1 MYMVQLTAHGNRVIP
16 EIVQSYYSSS
26 SQYYSEEQLM
36 EISSNTTSPAHVSTL
51 EEKLKNLKFP
61 KFHHEKHKPIVNV
74 NEVADGSLTFSDRTS
89 DSVAAYVGSWRF
101 VILMT
106 GLLIVWLIWNSI
118 PFLPHFDPAPFILLN
133 LCLSF
138 LAGYTA
144 PFIMMSQNRQ
154 ASKDRLTA
162 ENDYK
167 TDVKGE
173 EEIRHIL
180 EHLDHQDGLI
190 LQIAQRLEVQNQRI
204 DQQEQLILQ
213 IVQKMDSQ
221 QQFMKEQ
228 HQEILRLLNAPSEEG
243 QG

>member
-1 MYMVQLTAHGNRVIP
+1 MSLFQRKTHSHVI
-16 EIVQSYYSSS
+16 
-26 SQYYSEEQLM
+26 
-36 EISSNTTSPAHVSTL
+36 
-51 EEKLKNLKFP
+51 K
-61 KFHHEKHKPIVNV
+61 NV
-74 NEVADGSLTFSDRTS
+74 NELHDNSLTFGDRTS

-106 GLLIVWLIWNSI
+106 VLLVVWLVWNNI

-154 ASKDRLTA
+154 ATKDRLTA

-167 TDVKGE
+167 TDVKSE
-173 EEIRHIL
+173 QEIRHIL

-190 LQIAQRLEVQNQRI
+190 LQVVQRLEAQNKRI
-204 DQQEQLILQ
+204 DEQEQLILQ
-213 IVQKMDSQ
+213 IVQKMDTQ
-221 QQFMKEQ
+221 QQFMKQQ
-228 HQEILRLLNAPSEEG
+228 HEDILRLLNAASQGSEG
-243 QG
+243 

>member
-1 MYMVQLTAHGNRVIP
+1 
-16 EIVQSYYSSS
+16 
-26 SQYYSEEQLM
+26 M
-36 EISSNTTSPAHVSTL
+36 EFPSNTTSPAYVPTL
-51 EEKLKNLKFP
+51 EEKLKHFKFP
-61 KFHHEKHKPIVNV
+61 KFHHEKHKPVVNV
-74 NEVADGSLTFSDRTS
+74 NEVADSSLTFGDRTS

-106 GLLIVWLIWNSI
+106 VLLIVWIVWNSI
-118 PFLPHFDPAPFILLN
+118 SFLPHFDPPPFILLN

-167 TDVKGE
+167 TDVKSE
-173 EEIRHIL
+173 QEIRHIL

-190 LQIAQRLEVQNQRI
+190 LQVVQRLEAQNKRI
-204 DQQEQLILQ
+204 DEQDQLILR
-213 IVQKMDSQ
+213 IVQKMDAQ
-221 QQFMKEQ
+221 QQIMEKQ
-228 HQEILRLLNAPSEEG
+228 HQEILRLLNAASQES
-243 QG
+243 

>member
-1 MYMVQLTAHGNRVIP
+1 
-16 EIVQSYYSSS
+16 
-26 SQYYSEEQLM
+26 M
-36 EISSNTTSPAHVSTL
+36 EISSNTTSPAHTSTL
-51 EEKLKNLKFP
+51 EDKLKHLKFP
-61 KFHHEKHKPIVNV
+61 KFHQEKHKPIVYV
-74 NEVADGSLTFSDRTS
+74 NEQHDGSLTFGDRTS

-106 GLLIVWLIWNSI
+106 GLLIIWLIWNSI
-118 PFLPHFDPAPFILLN
+118 PSLPHFDPAPFILLN

-154 ASKDRLTA
+154 TSKDRLTA

-173 EEIRHIL
+173 QEICHIL
-180 EHLDHQDGLI
+180 EHLNHQDGLI
-190 LQIAQRLEVQNQRI
+190 LQIAQRLEVQSKRI
-204 DQQEQLILQ
+204 DEQEQLILQ
-213 IVQKMDSQ
+213 IVQKMDTQ
-221 QQFMKEQ
+221 QQFMKQQ
-228 HQEILRLLNAPSEEG
+228 HEEILKLLNAPSQQG

>member
-1 MYMVQLTAHGNRVIP
+1 
-16 EIVQSYYSSS
+16 
-26 SQYYSEEQLM
+26 M
-36 EISSNTTSPAHVSTL
+36 EISSNTTSPAHASTL
-51 EEKLKNLKFP
+51 EEKLKHLKFP
-61 KFHHEKHKPIVNV
+61 KFRREKHAPIVNV
-74 NEVADGSLTFSDRTS
+74 NEQHDSSLTFGDRTS

-154 ASKDRLTA
+154 SAKDRLTA
-162 ENDYK
+162 ESDYK
-167 TDVKGE
+167 TDVKSE
-173 EEIRHIL
+173 QEISHIL

-190 LQIAQRLEVQNQRI
+190 LQVVQRLEAQNKRI
-204 DQQEQLILQ
+204 DEQDQLILQ

-221 QQFMKEQ
+221 QQFMEKQ
-228 HQEILRLLNAPSEEG
+228 HQEILKLLNAPS
-243 QG
+243 QGSQG

>member
-1 MYMVQLTAHGNRVIP
+1 
-16 EIVQSYYSSS
+16 
-26 SQYYSEEQLM
+26 M
-36 EISSNTTSPAHVSTL
+36 EISSNTTSPAHAPTL
-51 EEKLKNLKFP
+51 EEKIKQFKFP
-61 KFHHEKHKPIVNV
+61 KFHHEKHKPVVNV
-74 NEVADGSLTFSDRTS
+74 NEVADSSLTFGDRTS

-106 GLLIVWLIWNSI
+106 VLLVVWLVWNSI

-154 ASKDRLTA
+154 ATKDRLTA

-167 TDVKGE
+167 TDVKSE
-173 EEIRHIL
+173 QEIRHIL

-190 LQIAQRLEVQNQRI
+190 LQVVQRLEAQNKRI
-204 DQQEQLILQ
+204 DEQDQLILQ
-213 IVQKMDSQ
+213 IVQKMDAQ
-221 QQFMKEQ
+221 QQFMEKQ
-228 HQEILRLLNAPSEEG
+228 HQEILKLLNASAEG
-243 QG
+243 NQD

>member
-1 MYMVQLTAHGNRVIP
+1 MSLFQRKTHSHVI
-16 EIVQSYYSSS
+16 
-26 SQYYSEEQLM
+26 
-36 EISSNTTSPAHVSTL
+36 
-51 EEKLKNLKFP
+51 K
-61 KFHHEKHKPIVNV
+61 NV
-74 NEVADGSLTFSDRTS
+74 NELHDNSLTFGDRTS

-106 GLLIVWLIWNSI
+106 VLLVVWLVWNSI

-154 ASKDRLTA
+154 ATKDRLTA

-167 TDVKGE
+167 TDVKSE
-173 EEIRHIL
+173 QEIRHIL

-190 LQIAQRLEVQNQRI
+190 LQVVQRLEAQNKRI
-204 DQQEQLILQ
+204 DEQEQLILQ
-213 IVQKMDSQ
+213 IVQKMDTQ
-221 QQFMKEQ
+221 QQFMKQQ
-228 HQEILRLLNAPSEEG
+228 HEDILRLLNAALQGSEG
-243 QG
+243 

>member
-1 MYMVQLTAHGNRVIP
+1 MSPQKT
-16 EIVQSYYSSS
+16 
-26 SQYYSEEQLM
+26 EELLM
-36 EISSNTTSPAHVSTL
+36 EIPSNTTSPAHTSTF
-51 EEKLKNLKFP
+51 EEKLKHFKFP
-61 KFHHEKHKPIVNV
+61 KLHHEKRKPVVSV
-74 NEVADGSLTFSDRTS
+74 NELHDNSLTFGDRTS

-106 GLLIVWLIWNSI
+106 VLLIVWIVWNSI
-118 PFLPHFDPAPFILLN
+118 SFLPHFDPPPFILLN

-167 TDVKGE
+167 TDLKSE
-173 EEIRHIL
+173 QEISHIL

-190 LQIAQRLEVQNQRI
+190 FQIVQRLEAQNKRI
-204 DQQEQLILQ
+204 DEQEQLILQ
-213 IVQKMDSQ
+213 IVQKMDVQ
-221 QQFMKEQ
+221 QQFMEKQ
-228 HQEILRLLNAPSEEG
+228 HQEILRLLNAAS
-243 QG
+243 QGS